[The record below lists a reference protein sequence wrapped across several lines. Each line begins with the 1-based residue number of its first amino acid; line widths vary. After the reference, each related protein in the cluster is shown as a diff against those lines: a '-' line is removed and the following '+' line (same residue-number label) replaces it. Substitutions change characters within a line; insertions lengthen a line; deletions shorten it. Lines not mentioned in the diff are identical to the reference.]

1 MERIINADFK
11 KFFSNKN
18 IYFCALGIGTAFVL
32 NCANQILSGR
42 YSATVTDYLSNNL
55 SDDVLL
61 VCFIFCIVGGGFL
74 YCSEEKY
81 NFLYMEIQR
90 IGVTKFT
97 LSKIIVSMTGGFVT
111 AFAGILIGGTG
122 IEIMIF
128 MKRGESY
135 FPEPLECLNFAC
147 SAFLFCTLCGILSTL
162 GFVVTTVL
170 TDYYIGLSLPI
181 LIYYVIVIFNS
192 WLHIPDRLRIESVYF
207 LYSNL
212 NEHYHYSP
220 YIIYGILYSFC
231 LLILFYTIAKSR
243 IQRRMEHA

>member
-1 MERIINADFK
+1 
-11 KFFSNKN
+11 
-18 IYFCALGIGTAFVL
+18 
-32 NCANQILSGR
+32 
-42 YSATVTDYLSNNL
+42 
-55 SDDVLL
+55 
-61 VCFIFCIVGGGFL
+61 
-74 YCSEEKY
+74 
-81 NFLYMEIQR
+81 MEIQR

-181 LIYYVIVIFNS
+181 SIYYVIVIFNS

-207 LYSNL
+207 
-212 NEHYHYSP
+212 
-220 YIIYGILYSFC
+220 FV
-231 LLILFYTIAKSR
+231 
-243 IQRRMEHA
+243 